1 MRAPLP
7 GGRNGSLSRPAPE
20 FVPLDAF
27 LVSLGTVAIAE
38 IGDKTQLLALI
49 LAVRFR
55 APVAVIAG
63 IFVATIANHALAA
76 LVGSLLAE
84 FLTEDVLAWVVGI
97 SFLAMGIWALV
108 PDAPPSEEEARAP
121 ARYGPF
127 LATTVAFFFVE
138 MGDKTQIATAA
149 LAAHYQAL
157 VLVAL
162 GTTLGMMV
170 ANVPAVLLG
179 EAAAKRVPLAL
190 VRTVTA
196 AVFILLGLAALGSA
210 YAWS

>member
-1 MRAPLP
+1 M
-7 GGRNGSLSRPAPE
+7 E
-20 FVPLDAF
+20 AF

-63 IFVATIANHALAA
+63 IFVATVANHALAA
-76 LVGSLLAE
+76 FVGTLIADW
-84 FLTEDVLAWVVGI
+84 LTPLVLAWTVGI
-97 SFLAMGIWALV
+97 SFLAMGVWALI
-108 PDAPPSEEEARAP
+108 PDAPPAADEAKAP
-121 ARYGPF
+121 ARFGPF
-127 LATTVAFFFVE
+127 LATTVAFFLVE
-138 MGDKTQIATAA
+138 MGDKTQVATAA
-149 LAAHYQAL
+149 LAAHYQSL

-162 GTTLGMMV
+162 GTTLGMMA
-170 ANVPAVLLG
+170 ANIPAVLLG

-190 VRTVTA
+190 VRTITA
-196 AVFILLGLAALGSA
+196 AIFILLGLAALASA

>member
-1 MRAPLP
+1 M
-7 GGRNGSLSRPAPE
+7 
-20 FVPLDAF
+20 DAF
-27 LVSLGTVAIAE
+27 LVSFGTVAIAE

-55 APVAVIAG
+55 APLAVIAG
-63 IFVATIANHALAA
+63 IFVATVANHALAA
-76 LVGSLLAE
+76 FVGTLIAE
-84 FLTEDVLAWVVGI
+84 WLTDEVLAWTVGI
-97 SFLAMGIWALV
+97 SFLAMGVWALI
-108 PDAPPSEEEARAP
+108 PDAPPSDEEAQAP
-121 ARYGPF
+121 ATFGPF
-127 LATTVAFFFVE
+127 LATTIAFFFVE

-149 LAAHYQAL
+149 LAAHYQSL

-162 GTTLGMMV
+162 GTTLGMMA

-190 VRTVTA
+190 VRLVTA
-196 AVFILLGLAALGSA
+196 AIFILLGLAALASA